1 MREATRLAEELTARA
16 RKRNLQLAVAESC
29 TAGALANLLSR
40 APGAGDAFFGGFV
53 CYAKAYKAAILG
65 VPAAVIDA
73 HTAVSE
79 PVATAMARGAL
90 DLTGCALALAIT
102 GVTGPE
108 PDEDGNPVGLVH
120 IAVAT
125 RDGTLRHRACD
136 FAGGGREDICNAAI
150 EHALR
155 LACEVLPD

>member
-1 MREATRLAEELTARA
+1 MRDATRLAEALTARA
-16 RKRNLQLAVAESC
+16 RKRNLQLTAAESC
-29 TAGALANLLSR
+29 TAGALANLLSHV
-40 APGAGDAFFGGFV
+40 PGAGDVFFGGFV

-65 VPAAVIDA
+65 VPAPLIDA
-73 HTAVSE
+73 HTAVSA

-102 GVTGPE
+102 GVAGPE

-125 RDGTLRHRACD
+125 SDGTLRHMACD
-136 FAGGGREDICNAAI
+136 FAGRSREDICDAAI
-150 EHALR
+150 VHALR